1 MAAGL
6 VVRAVGACAFCPPV
20 ATTAAAPR
28 RAGAASRGCRRGA
41 CLQRRAR
48 LRVGEPAYWER
59 RYSTRDKGD
68 SQDDVDDRGAG
79 WLCQYA
85 GPLQQTLV
93 SVTREDR
100 TRRIL
105 NLGCGV
111 DRLSEDVYADGFRN
125 LVSVDIAPAA
135 VKEMQSRTADTM
147 PDAKWMVD
155 DALGMDLA
163 SQSVDVVVD
172 KGTLDGIL
180 SLAAPFTSAM
190 QVLGEVQR
198 VLKVEGSYLL
208 AISSAGNSEA
218 QLLPLLALP
227 HLSMNVQRTPDLGGY
242 FLFVCTKLEEMAPD
256 MYSAKFNEA
265 KVWAEDRDREHQ
277 AREWAEVE
285 VIGQ

>member
-1 MAAGL
+1 L
-6 VVRAVGACAFCPPV
+6 
-20 ATTAAAPR
+20 
-28 RAGAASRGCRRGA
+28 
-41 CLQRRAR
+41 LLRRAR
-48 LRVGEPAYWER
+48 VRVGEPAYWER

-180 SLAAPFTSAM
+180 ALSAPFTSAM

-277 AREWAEVE
+277 VKRGSCERAAPKNF
-285 VIGQ
+285 